1 MTLGFRFRCALLA
14 LVAALTAAACG
25 GGPTQPPPGVRQFT
39 FVAPGGQTRIFYDPP
54 QARGAIA
61 GLSGPDL
68 LDPRKTIGLVDFA
81 GQVVVLNIWGTW
93 CGPCRTEMPE
103 LQELHRMLG
112 PQGVTVLGINV
123 RDGRNAA
130 RDFLASSSI
139 TYPNIFDQPARSL
152 LALNGF
158 PRNTVPSTVVLDR
171 RHRVAAVF
179 LRAVLLSE
187 LAPLVQRV
195 AAEEPRP
202 NPADVP

>member
-1 MTLGFRFRCALLA
+1 MELGFRLRYTLLA
-14 LVAALTAAACG
+14 LAAVLTVAACG
-25 GGPTQPPPGVRQFT
+25 TAPTQPAPGVKQFT
-39 FVAPGGQTRIFYDPP
+39 FVAPNGQTRIFYDPP
-54 QARGAIA
+54 QARGAIT

-68 LDPRKTIGLVDFA
+68 LDPRKTISLADFA
-81 GQVVVLNIWGTW
+81 GQVVVLNIWGSW

-103 LQELHRMLG
+103 LQELHRTLG
-112 PQGVTVLGINV
+112 PQGVTVLGIDV

-130 RDFLASSSI
+130 RDFLAGSSI

-152 LALNGF
+152 RALDGF

-187 LAPLVQRV
+187 LEPLVQRV
-195 AAEEPRP
+195 AAEEP